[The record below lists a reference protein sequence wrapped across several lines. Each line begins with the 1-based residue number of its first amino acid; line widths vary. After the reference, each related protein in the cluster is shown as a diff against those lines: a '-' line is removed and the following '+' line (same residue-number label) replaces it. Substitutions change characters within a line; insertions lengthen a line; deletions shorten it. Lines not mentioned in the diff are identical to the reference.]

1 MCVLGFRR
9 AGAWEA
15 AGGDDVGKQG
25 ESKRLLGIEG
35 VLGSGCNIVDG
46 RAYVP
51 GGEGVTV
58 DHFRTTNSNSN
69 NILNIYIRLL
79 L

>member
-1 MCVLGFRR
+1 MTMSASR
-9 AGAWEA
+9 
-15 AGGDDVGKQG
+15 GGT
-25 ESKRLLGIEG
+25 KRLMGIEG
-35 VLGSGCNIVDG
+35 ALGSGCNIVDG

>member
-1 MCVLGFRR
+1 MDLERG
-9 AGAWEA
+9 GAWEA
-15 AGGDDVGKQG
+15 AGATMSANRGGGMKI
-25 ESKRLLGIEG
+25 LMGIEG